1 MHRRALA
8 GREKSLG
15 AKHPDTLM
23 SLAALEALHGQKCA
37 PEGVK
42 RLMQAVYG
50 QENPTEKREAKVASK
65 SVNEVLQSL
74 NDGERRVLAMR
85 FGLEDGKALTPAEIG
100 KALKVNQ
107 SRIRMIEAKAIRKLK
122 HPKILRILRSQ
133 F

>member
-8 GREKSLG
+8 GREKSFG
-15 AKHPDTLM
+15 TKHPDTLM
-23 SLAALEALHGQKCA
+23 SLAALEALQGPKCA
-37 PEGVK
+37 PEGIK

-50 QENPTEKREAKVASK
+50 QEISTEKRETKVASK
-65 SVNEVLQSL
+65 SVTEVLRSL
-74 NDGERRVLAMR
+74 NDRERRVLAMR
-85 FGLEDGKALTPAEIG
+85 FGLEDGKALTSAEIS

-122 HPKILRILRSQ
+122 HPKSLRILQSQ